1 MLASKRS
8 KMMLFA
14 IAVAFVAGLS
24 AGCGG
29 DAGGDDGRGSEA
41 PGGKTAAPS
50 VSLPAELLDTTWR
63 LDAFGTVGD
72 EDPVLPDAEATL
84 AFNANGQVT
93 GSTGCNNFSTT
104 YVTDGTATMLLHPMV
119 TTGKTC
125 SEAIMDQEL
134 QLEIALGAVESFE
147 ASEDELLL
155 FYDEGDRVMIFTRAT
170 ED

>member
-14 IAVAFVAGLS
+14 IVVTFVTGLPV
-24 AGCGG
+24 GCGG
-29 DAGGDDGRGSEA
+29 NGDDGRGSEA
-41 PGGKTAAPS
+41 SAGERAAPP
-50 VSLPAELLDTTWR
+50 VSLPAELLDNTWR
-63 LDAFGTVGD
+63 LDAFGTVGE

-84 AFNANGQVT
+84 AFDANGQVT
-93 GSTGCNNFSTT
+93 GSTGCNSFSTT
-104 YVTDGTATMLLHPMV
+104 YATDGTATMLLHPMV

-155 FYDEGDRVMIFTRAT
+155 FYDEGDRVLVFTRAI
-170 ED
+170 DD